1 MLFFFMYL
9 SQRGTR
15 EKENDEHFVSRGK
28 TEAKV
33 GKEAM
38 TMQSPT
44 EFNSNR
50 NVMTRLVFF
59 LMLSVEKDTPG
70 GDTDNP
76 H

>member
-1 MLFFFMYL
+1 MPFFFMYL

-50 NVMTRLVFF
+50 NVMTRLFF
-59 LMLSVEKDTPG
+59 FFNVVSGKR
-70 GDTDNP
+70 
-76 H
+76 HSWRRYR